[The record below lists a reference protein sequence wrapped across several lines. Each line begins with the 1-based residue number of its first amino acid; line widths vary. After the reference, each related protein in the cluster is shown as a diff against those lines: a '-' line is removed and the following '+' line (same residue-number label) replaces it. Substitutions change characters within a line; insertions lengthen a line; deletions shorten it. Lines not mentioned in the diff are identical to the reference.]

1 MDLRATLD
9 APCPPSELF
18 DWVEDLGRYPSWLAI
33 VTRAEPDGDD
43 AWLVDLRGRL
53 GPLARSKRLRM
64 ERVVFEPDHRVVFRR
79 VERDAR
85 HHAAW
90 ELRATVEPTA
100 AGSRLEMDLHYGGAL
115 WGPVLERLLRDEID
129 ASRARLLALV
139 SGRTP

>member
-1 MDLRATLD
+1 MDLTATLD
-9 APCPPSELF
+9 APCSPSALF
-18 DWVEDLGRYPSWLAI
+18 DWVEDLGRYPSWLTI
-33 VTRAEPDGDD
+33 VTRAEPDGED

-64 ERVVFEPDHRVVFRR
+64 ERVILDPDHRAVFRR
-79 VERDAR
+79 GERDAR
-85 HHAAW
+85 HHAEW
-90 ELRATVEPTA
+90 VLRATVEA
-100 AGSRLEMDLHYGGAL
+100 AGDGSRLLMELHYGGAL